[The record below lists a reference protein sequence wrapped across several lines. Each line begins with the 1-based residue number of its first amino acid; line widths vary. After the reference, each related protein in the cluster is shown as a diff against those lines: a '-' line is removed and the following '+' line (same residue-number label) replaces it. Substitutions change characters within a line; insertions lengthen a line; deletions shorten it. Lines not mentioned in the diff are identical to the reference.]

1 MKVLLLSVAVLML
14 LLAACGKAP
23 STSTTSSSTVP
34 TPAASA
40 SATASTATPLPN
52 ASPITNLPSAMTG
65 STATGTV
72 VYLPGTGGQFETAAA
87 ITATSWLTSD
97 EKTFLVSELAR
108 VQSGNSC
115 AALTVQSY
123 RVADLING
131 QVFDGGLTG
140 SCGGGGYAILW
151 GKVSGTWKVLV
162 TGQNPPGCA
171 DIRTAGW
178 ASTIPKDFFG
188 GQCYE
193 KGSTTLV
200 AYKP

>member
-1 MKVLLLSVAVLML
+1 MQ
-14 LLAACGKAP
+14 AP
-23 STSTTSSSTVP
+23 RLRVERWGVVPVSGIRSSAFESAGSLPRQGLRHESTSALRGGTD
-34 TPAASA
+34 AA
-40 SATASTATPLPN
+40 PRGLRQ
-52 ASPITNLPSAMTG
+52 G
-65 STATGTV
+65 SERLHHV
-72 VYLPGTGGQFETAAA
+72 VQHGADPGRQCLSNRSHSYP
-87 ITATSWLTSD
+87 TSWLTSD

>member
-23 STSTTSSSTVP
+23 SASTTSSSTVP

-52 ASPITNLPSAMTG
+52 ASPTTNLPSATTG

-87 ITATSWLTSD
+87 IKATSWLTSD

-123 RVADLING
+123 RVADLTNG
-131 QVFDGGLTG
+131 QVLDGGLTG

-151 GKVSGTWKVLV
+151 GNVSGTWKVV
-162 TGQNPPGCA
+162 AVGQNPPACTDVRA
-171 DIRTAGW
+171 AGW
-178 ASTIPKDFFG
+178 TSTIPKDFFG

-193 KGSTTLV
+193 KGSNTLV
-200 AYKP
+200 DYRP